1 MYGLDAITAHNGWAI
16 ALVGVAIVFSG
27 LVSLSI
33 SISLLHKVLYL
44 YENPKLFLQWIPE
57 KIQRK
62 SFPPITS
69 DQRVA
74 IKQFSLLLNK
84 MPSHFSL
91 PRLLHLAQLRG
102 IKDPHSHLSLL
113 ISLGAVF
120 PDHDGFFCW
129 DSETVEQVLQG
140 RNAGKKEKVQ

>member
-1 MYGLDAITAHNGWAI
+1 MYGLDAIIANNGWAI
-16 ALVGVAIVFSG
+16 ALVGITIVFSG

-33 SISLLHKVLYL
+33 AISFLHKVLYL
-44 YENPKLFLQWIPE
+44 YENPKLFLQWLP
-57 KIQRK
+57 KKTQTNLL
-62 SFPPITS
+62 PPITS

-102 IKDPHSHLSLL
+102 IKEPHSHLSLL

-129 DSETVEQVLQG
+129 DHETVDHVLQG
-140 RNAGKKEKVQ
+140 GRVGKKEKVN

>member
-1 MYGLDAITAHNGWAI
+1 MYGLNAITANNGLAI
-16 ALVGVAIVFSG
+16 ALVGITIVFSG

-33 SISLLHKVLYL
+33 AISFLHKFLHL
-44 YENPKLFLQWIPE
+44 YENPKIFLRWFSE
-57 KIQRK
+57 KTKTQTL
-62 SFPPITS
+62 PPITS

-74 IKQFSLLLNK
+74 VKQFSLLLNK

-129 DSETVEQVLQG
+129 NHETVDHILQG
-140 RNAGKKEKVQ
+140 VRVKKKEKIQ